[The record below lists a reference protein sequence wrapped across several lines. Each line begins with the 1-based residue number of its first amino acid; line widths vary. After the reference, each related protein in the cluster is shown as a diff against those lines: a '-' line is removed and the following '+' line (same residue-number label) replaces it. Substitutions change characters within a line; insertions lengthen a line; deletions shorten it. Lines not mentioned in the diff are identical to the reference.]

1 MPRRT
6 KPRKRT
12 KKVGAQVASKSSE
25 SKGDDRSEIPGE
37 AAAAAL
43 LTRIASGTTQC
54 ESRQAEVAA
63 GSLYHAMLGV
73 GAAIKAKEITLRKR
87 DFIRAV
93 AAKKVAILA
102 AGGVWDRTV
111 AELFNTVR
119 HTGYCRVVRV
129 VSRWWRTT

>member
-1 MPRRT
+1 MGYNEYKSRADLSTATSPQPLSTMPRRT

-102 AGGVWDRTV
+102 AGGDALGPDR
-111 AELFNTVR
+111 
-119 HTGYCRVVRV
+119 G
-129 VSRWWRTT
+129 

>member
-1 MPRRT
+1 M
-6 KPRKRT
+6 
-12 KKVGAQVASKSSE
+12 ASKSSE

-93 AAKKVAILA
+93 AS
-102 AGGVWDRTV
+102 G
-111 AELFNTVR
+111 
-119 HTGYCRVVRV
+119 TGPWLSCLTRYATLVIVGWCE
-129 VSRWWRTT
+129 

>member
-1 MPRRT
+1 M
-6 KPRKRT
+6 
-12 KKVGAQVASKSSE
+12 ASKSSE

-102 AGGVWDRTV
+102 AGGSG
-111 AELFNTVR
+111 
-119 HTGYCRVVRV
+119 TGPWLSCLTRYATLVIVGWCE
-129 VSRWWRTT
+129 